1 MTYHCALEDG
11 EAASSGTVELFQYS
25 LRGFSRPEHME
36 YLKKWEKM
44 LQLEAC
50 TMVSNMYSIW
60 AVPSSH
66 APALGGGCIGG
77 LAVKSFEL
85 LGRDEVLNVN
95 SSLLND
101 VSADM
106 LVEGSIELTKAIDLY
121 DENEKTK
128 PVFSINVG
136 DRVIASLERTLA
148 PDHSES
154 GAEGEYIV
162 EPNVASGVVT
172 EVDARPSGLLVVTM
186 RVSGIPRRLL
196 G

>member
-1 MTYHCALEDG
+1 
-11 EAASSGTVELFQYS
+11 
-25 LRGFSRPEHME
+25 ME

-50 TMVSNMYSIW
+50 TMVSNMYTIW

-66 APALGGGCIGG
+66 VPALGGGCIGG
-77 LAVKSFEL
+77 LTVKSFEL
-85 LGRDEVLNVN
+85 LGRDEMLIVN

-106 LVEGSIELTKAIDLY
+106 LVEGSIELTKAINFSN
-121 DENEKTK
+121 ENEKAK
-128 PVFSINVG
+128 PVFSINEG
-136 DRVIASLERTLA
+136 DRVIASLERTHCES
-148 PDHSES
+148 DSED
-154 GAEGEYIV
+154 EYIV
-162 EPNVASGVVT
+162 EPNVASGVIT
-172 EVDARPSGLLVVTM
+172 ELDARPSGLLVITM